1 MRRGHYSSLTYHVTI
16 IWEAHSDLPDVLAI
30 EILVKSDP
38 VEDEYSPG
46 FDNEGIFCTFFEFML
61 LMYIIK

>member
-16 IWEAHSDLPDVLAI
+16 IWEAHSDLPDILAI

-38 VEDEYSPG
+38 VDDSEDEYSPG
-46 FDNEGIFCTFFEFML
+46 FDNEGIWDILHFL
-61 LMYIIK
+61 